1 MVKLNDFFQDL
12 PLGINT
18 LLREK
23 AMNLSGSQKKL
34 KIFWDLIRRPK
45 ILIIDESTNTI
56 DNDWEQFLI
65 KNLLKQIQENF

>member
-18 LLREK
+18 LLGEQ
-23 AMNLSGSQKKL
+23 AMNLSGRQKQRL
-34 KIFWDLIRRPK
+34 EIFWDLIRRPK

-56 DNDWEQFLI
+56 DNDCEQFLI
-65 KNLLKQIQENF
+65 KNLLKEIE

>member
-23 AMNLSGSQKKL
+23 AMNLSGRQKKL

-65 KNLLKQIQENF
+65 KNLLKQIEENF